1 MKLSI
6 SLLFAVVLSATT
18 TVDGAE
24 SVADCYGSD
33 GQLCGAQDS
42 NCCGDYEVPPG
53 GGGGGGGGGPAPENI
68 CPTGDD
74 LPTSGESCGGNLSGV
89 TCLAA
94 DSTYLKCTNGVFVA
108 TSGVGE
114 AFTSTGAPSPTPCDG
129 AQGCSGPAVID
140 GTAPITTVSKD
151 AEEADVSDVDIG
163 DVDSIEL
170 ESAGTTAYSTI
181 VSSIVGF
188 TAVAGVVALL

>member
-1 MKLSI
+1 MKLSL
-6 SLLFAVVLSATT
+6 SLFVSTLALMATT
-18 TVDGAE
+18 TVAKGYR
-24 SVADCYGSD
+24 SRYH
-33 GQLCGAQDS
+33 LCPKDATLNG
-42 NCCGDYEVPPG
+42 
-53 GGGGGGGGGPAPENI
+53 
-68 CPTGDD
+68 
-74 LPTSGESCGGNLSGV
+74 SCGGKVEGIS
-89 TCLAA
+89 CIA
-94 DSTYLKCTNGVFVA
+94 DDQTTYLKCTKGIFVV